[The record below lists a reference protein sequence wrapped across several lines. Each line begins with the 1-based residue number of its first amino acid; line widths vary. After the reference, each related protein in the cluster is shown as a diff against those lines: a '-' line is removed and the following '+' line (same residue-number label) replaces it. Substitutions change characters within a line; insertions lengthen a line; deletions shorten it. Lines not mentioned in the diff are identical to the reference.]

1 MACGNPKT
9 KSTSGTYYLL
19 SVDEGDSGEYIP
31 VADTFFKR
39 LWGLMGKDV
48 RTDGDGLFLADC
60 VRVHTCFMKCS
71 IDVLYLGPDL
81 RVLDA
86 ETLVPWRMGKKVRG
100 ARHVLELPA
109 GRLDG
114 ADLSTVVVMKAK
126 QR

>member
-19 SVDEGDSGEYIP
+19 SVDEGVSGEYIP
-31 VADTFFKR
+31 VADTFSKR

-60 VRVHTCFMKCS
+60 ARVHNCFMKCS
-71 IDVLYLGPDL
+71 SDVLYLGPDL
-81 RVLDA
+81 QVLDV
-86 ETLVPWRMGKKVRG
+86 ETLMPWHMGKKVRG
-100 ARHVLELPA
+100 ARHVLELPE

>member
-1 MACGNPKT
+1 MAYENPKT
-9 KSTSGTYYLL
+9 KFTSGSYFLF
-19 SVDEGDSGEYIP
+19 SVGESGSGEHVP

-48 RTDGDGLFLADC
+48 HTDSDGLFLADC
-60 VRVHTCFMKCS
+60 ARVHTCFMKCP

-81 RVLDA
+81 QVLDA
-86 ETLVPWRMGKKVRG
+86 ETLAPWRMGKKVRR

-114 ADLSTVVVMKAK
+114 VDLNAVVVMKAK

>member
-1 MACGNPKT
+1 MASGNLKI
-9 KSTSGTYYLL
+9 KSTSGTYYVL
-19 SVDEGDSGEYIP
+19 SIGESDSGERIP

-48 RTDGDGLFLADC
+48 RADGDGLFLADC
-60 VRVHTCFMKCS
+60 ARVHTCFMKCS
-71 IDVLYLGPDL
+71 IDVLYLGSDL
-81 RVLDA
+81 QVLDA

-109 GRLDG
+109 GCLDG
-114 ADLSTVVVMKAK
+114 VDLSTVVVMKAK

>member
-1 MACGNPKT
+1 MASGNLKT
-9 KSTSGTYYLL
+9 KSTSGSYFLL
-19 SVDEGDSGEYIP
+19 SVGESGSGEYIP
-31 VADTFFKR
+31 VADTFSKR

-60 VRVHTCFMKCS
+60 ARVHTCFMKCP

-81 RVLDA
+81 QVLDA
-86 ETLVPWRMGKKVRG
+86 ETLAPWRMGKKVRG
-100 ARHVLELPA
+100 ACHVLELPA

>member
-1 MACGNPKT
+1 MVSGNLKT
-9 KSTSGTYYLL
+9 KSMLSTYYLL
-19 SVDEGDSGEYIP
+19 SVGEGGSGEHIP
-31 VADTFFKR
+31 VADTFSKR
-39 LWGLMGKDV
+39 LWGLMGKGV

-60 VRVHTCFMKCS
+60 ARVHTCFMKCS
-71 IDVLYLGPDL
+71 IDVLYLGSDL
-81 RVLDA
+81 QVLDV

-114 ADLSTVVVMKAK
+114 VDLSTVVVMKAK

>member
-1 MACGNPKT
+1 MVSGNLKT
-9 KSTSGTYYLL
+9 KSMLSTYYLL

-31 VADTFFKR
+31 VADTFSKR

-48 RTDGDGLFLADC
+48 CTDGDGLFLADC
-60 VRVHTCFMKCS
+60 ARVHTCFMKCP

-81 RVLDA
+81 QVLDA

-114 ADLSTVVVMKAK
+114 VDLDAVVVTKAK
-126 QR
+126 RR

>member
-1 MACGNPKT
+1 MANGDSKT
-9 KSTSGTYYLL
+9 KSTIGTHYLL
-19 SVDEGDSGEYIP
+19 SVGEGGSGECIP
-31 VADTFFKR
+31 VADTFSKR

-48 RTDGDGLFLADC
+48 CTDGDGLFFADC
-60 VRVHTCFMKCS
+60 ARVHTCFMKCP

-81 RVLDA
+81 QVLDA

-114 ADLSTVVVMKAK
+114 VDLDTVVVTRVK
-126 QR
+126 QH